1 MSELKYACGHFKE
14 LPMNNDNIDRTN
26 IKDIFRA
33 MTAAAAIGGGH
44 D

>member
-1 MSELKYACGHFKE
+1 MKEFKVGDTAE
-14 LPMNNDNIDRTN
+14 RTKN
-26 IKDIFRA
+26 ASRRKDIFRA